1 VLKRVLVSAALAG
14 GLLVAPVA
22 ASAPAFAAV
31 QTHAAE
37 SSSAC
42 TYRRDGNV
50 WRCITPGAFCPKAAH
65 GKIGYAK
72 ATNKRYRCTYKN
84 SDPYW
89 RWRRA

>member
-1 VLKRVLVSAALAG
+1 VLKRLIASAALAG

-31 QTHAAE
+31 HASVAA
-37 SSSAC
+37 SC
-42 TYRRDGNV
+42 YKRVGDHWN
-50 WRCITPGAFCPKAAH
+50 CITPGAFCPKAAH

-72 ATNKRYRCTYKN
+72 ATSKRYRCTYKN